1 MKRTKNIMNHKIFHY
16 YPVDVKNSYTG
27 VNVKGFKFPKGDEYD
42 ATSAAD
48 VENLQQ
54 MQIYFGVHT
63 VIASLQDLMRVG
75 SNKTNKLYEP
85 LYDQLIKD
93 YTKQCIAVLSLA
105 SSMCWVL
112 TDPKNPGKGYTHK
125 LTPDQALYEIEPAI
139 KGLMLAVQRKMDLT
153 FPAHLVKNIAR
164 LEIEKE
170 MLDIEETSGALK
182 KTLRR

>member
-1 MKRTKNIMNHKIFHY
+1 MNHKIFHY
-16 YPVDVKNSYTG
+16 RPVKIKNSYTG
-27 VNVKGFKFPKGDEYD
+27 QNIMGFRFPFGENYNEGV
-42 ATSAAD
+42 AAD

-54 MQIYFGVHT
+54 MQIYFGVNA
-63 VIASLQDLMRVG
+63 VVASLQDLMRVG
-75 SNKTNKLYEP
+75 SSKTNKLYKP
-85 LYDQLIKD
+85 LYEELIED
-93 YTKQCIAVLSLA
+93 YKKQCIAVLSLA

-112 TDPKNPGKGYTHK
+112 TDPTDPGKGYTHK

>member
-1 MKRTKNIMNHKIFHY
+1 MYHKIFHY
-16 YPVDVKNSYTG
+16 FPIDIKNSYTG
-27 VNVKGFKFPKGDEYD
+27 KNVKGFRFPFGENYNDGV
-42 ATSAAD
+42 AAD

-75 SNKTNKLYEP
+75 TNKTNKLYKP
-85 LYDQLIKD
+85 LYKELIED
-93 YTKQCIAVLSLA
+93 YKKQCIAVLSLA

-112 TDPKNPGKGYTHK
+112 TDPEDPTKGYTHK

-153 FPAHLVKNIAR
+153 FPAHFVKNIAR

-170 MLDIEETSGALK
+170 IIDIEETSGALR
-182 KTLRR
+182 KTLKR

>member
-1 MKRTKNIMNHKIFHY
+1 MNHKIFHY
-16 YPVDVKNSYTG
+16 YPVNIINSYTG
-27 VNVKGFKFPKGDEYD
+27 VNVKGFRFPANGKAYD
-42 ATSAAD
+42 ANNAAD

-75 SNKTNKLYEP
+75 TNKTNKLYKP
-85 LYDQLIKD
+85 LYDELIKD
-93 YTKQCIAVLSLA
+93 YERQCIAVLSLA
-105 SSMCWVL
+105 SSMCQVPI
-112 TDPKNPGKGYTHK
+112 DPSEEDVTKRKCTCK

-153 FPAHLVKNIAR
+153 FPTHLLKNIAR

-170 MLDIEETSGALK
+170 IIDIEETTGTIKKSLK
-182 KTLRR
+182 R

>member
-1 MKRTKNIMNHKIFHY
+1 MNYKIFHY

-27 VNVKGFKFPKGDEYD
+27 VKVKGFKFPANGTAYD
-42 ATSAAD
+42 ATNAAD

-63 VIASLQDLMRVG
+63 VIVSLQDLMRVG
-75 SNKTNKLYEP
+75 TNKTNKLYKP
-85 LYDQLIKD
+85 LYKELIED
-93 YTKQCIAVLSLA
+93 YKKQCTAVLSLA

-112 TDPKNPGKGYTHK
+112 TDPEDPTKGYTHK

-170 MLDIEETSGALK
+170 ILDIEETTGTIKNL
-182 KTLRR
+182 